1 MSYITICSLIIL
13 AICLITGLIK
23 GFVRALLRLISAIG
37 TCMLTVLLTPYLA
50 KQFFSTKFVQE
61 KNLPSAVISGLSA
74 VIILVL
80 CCLVFGI
87 ITLIVH
93 KSISKSILSGANR
106 FLGGVLYVCIGF
118 SVLILVGYVI
128 NISSGATYMQP
139 VIADS
144 QKDVFANW
152 LVTNNLFNKFL
163 EALAKEGSVFQE
175 FIRGFSSNAG

>member
-1 MSYITICSLIIL
+1 MSYITIFSLIIL
-13 AICLITGLIK
+13 AICLIIGLIK

-37 TCMLTVLLTPYLA
+37 TCILTVLLTPYLA
-50 KQFFSTKFVQE
+50 KQFYSTSFAQN
-61 KNLPSAVISGLSA
+61 KNIPAAVVSGISAI
-74 VIILVL
+74 IILIV

-93 KSISKSILSGANR
+93 KSVSKSILSGLNR

-128 NISSGATYMQP
+128 KISSDASFMQP

-144 QKDVFANW
+144 QKDPFANW
-152 LVTNNLFNKFL
+152 LVTNNLFNTFL

-175 FIRGFSSNAG
+175 FINGFR